1 LPVFYLPK
9 KSFSAKIILLAGA
22 ANFLKLINQK
32 TMKYEKEFPL
42 FSTKVAGLDKKFDL
56 SSLEGRKEYFEAKAG
71 LEIEK
76 LKKYFDEEKTF
87 IVYLLGK
94 KNAGKGTYT
103 KLLMEIFGRDKIAH
117 LSVGDIVRDL
127 HKAVEDENYKKD
139 LLDYLHK
146 NYRGYITPEQ
156 ALEALLGRDQKTLLP
171 NEFIMALVKR
181 EIDQIGKK
189 TIFIDGFPRNLDQV
203 SYSLFF
209 KELVDYRTD
218 PDIFIAI
225 DIPEEVIDERMK
237 YRRVCPI
244 CHTPRN
250 LKLFT
255 TQGVGY
261 DEESKEFFLKCD
273 NPDCD
278 EARMEGKEGD
288 TMGIES
294 IRERL
299 ELDDQLIAKIFSLHG
314 ISKGLIRNAVPV
326 EKSADFVDE
335 YEITPEY
342 VYELDPENKKV
353 KTIEKPFIV
362 TDDEGVEVYSL
373 LAPPVALSLIKQLVK
388 ILGL

>member
-1 LPVFYLPK
+1 
-9 KSFSAKIILLAGA
+9 
-22 ANFLKLINQK
+22 
-32 TMKYEKEFPL
+32 M
-42 FSTKVAGLDKKFDL
+42 
-56 SSLEGRKEYFEAKAG
+56 
-71 LEIEK
+71 
-76 LKKYFDEEKTF
+76 
-87 IVYLLGK
+87 VYLLGK

-127 HKAVEDENYKKD
+127 HAAVGDEKYKKE
-139 LLDYLHK
+139 LLDYLRK

-156 ALEALLGRDQKTLLP
+156 ALDALLGRDQKTLLP

-181 EIDQIGKK
+181 EIDKIGKK

-203 SYSLFF
+203 SYSMFF
-209 KELVDYRTD
+209 KQLVDYRED

-225 DIPEEVIDERMK
+225 DIPEAVIDERMK

-255 TQGVGY
+255 TQEVEY
-261 DEESKEFFLKCD
+261 DEKDGKFYLICD
-273 NPDCD
+273 NPDH
-278 EARMEGKEGD
+278 ERARMFGKEGD
-288 TMGIES
+288 EMGIES

-299 ELDDQLIAKIFSLHG
+299 ELDDKLIEKIFSLHG

-326 EKSADFVDE
+326 DKSKDLVDD
-335 YEITPEY
+335 YEITPAYEY
-342 VYELDPENKKV
+342 EYDKTSGKV
-353 KTIEKPFIV
+353 KTIENPFV
-362 TDDEGVEVYSL
+362 VKDDEGVEVYSL
-373 LAPPVALSLIKQLVK
+373 LAPPVALSLIRQLVE

>member
-1 LPVFYLPK
+1 
-9 KSFSAKIILLAGA
+9 
-22 ANFLKLINQK
+22 
-32 TMKYEKEFPL
+32 MKYEKEFPL
-42 FSTKVAGLDKKFDL
+42 FKTKVEGVEKKYNL
-56 SSLEGRKEYFEAKAG
+56 SDVAERKEYFEAKIG
-71 LEIEK
+71 EDIKK
-76 LKKYFDEEKTF
+76 LQKFFDEGKTF

-103 KLLMEIFGRDKIAH
+103 KLLMEIFGKEKIAH

-127 HKAVEDENYKKD
+127 HAEMEDEAKKKD
-139 LLDYLHK
+139 LLDYLHQ

-181 EIDQIGKK
+181 EIDKIGKK

-203 SYSLFF
+203 SYSMFF
-209 KELVDYRTD
+209 KQLVDYRED

-225 DIPEEVIDERMK
+225 DIPEAVIDERMK

-261 DEESKEFFLKCD
+261 DEEKKEFFLKCD
-273 NPDCD
+273 NPECN

-294 IRERL
+294 IRDRL
-299 ELDDQLIAKIFSLHG
+299 ELDDKLIAKIFSLHG
-314 ISKGLIRNAVPV
+314 IKKGLIRNAVPV
-326 EKSADFVDE
+326 ANSKEYVDE

-342 VYELDPENKKV
+342 VYEQDPETKEV
-353 KTIEKPFIV
+353 KTIEKPFV
-362 TDDEGVEVYSL
+362 VKDDEGLEVYSL
-373 LAPPVALSLIKQLVK
+373 LAPPVALSLVRQLVDL
-388 ILGL
+388 LGL

>member
-1 LPVFYLPK
+1 
-9 KSFSAKIILLAGA
+9 
-22 ANFLKLINQK
+22 
-32 TMKYEKEFPL
+32 MKYEKEFPL
-42 FSTKVAGLDKKFDL
+42 FKTKVEGIIEKFDL
-56 SSLEGRKEYFEAKAG
+56 SSVEGRKKYFEAKAG
-71 LEIEK
+71 LDIAK
-76 LKKYFDEEKTF
+76 LRKYFDSGKTF

-127 HKAVEDENYKKD
+127 HKAVEDKNYEKE
-139 LLDYLHK
+139 LLDYLRK

-156 ALEALLGRDQKTLLP
+156 ALEALLGRDQKNLLP

-181 EIDQIGKK
+181 EIDKIGKK

-209 KELVDYRTD
+209 KQLIDYRED
-218 PDIFIAI
+218 PDVFIAI
-225 DIPEEVIDERMK
+225 DIPEAVIDERMK

-255 TQGVGY
+255 TQEIEY
-261 DEESKEFFLKCD
+261 DEKEEKFYLICD
-273 NPDCD
+273 NPDHLRS
-278 EARMEGKEGD
+278 RMLGKEGD
-288 TMGIES
+288 EMGIES

-299 ELDDQLIAKIFSLHG
+299 ELDDQLIEKIFSLSG

-326 EKSADFVDE
+326 EKAKEYVDE

-342 VYELDPENKKV
+342 NYEFDKTSGKV
-353 KTIEKPFIV
+353 KTIEKPFV
-362 TDDEGVEVYSL
+362 VKDDEGVEVYSL
-373 LAPPVALSLIKQLVK
+373 LAPPVTLALLRQLVE
-388 ILGL
+388 ILGI